1 MHTLTVLAALLG
13 VGAVV
18 TVVGA
23 RLIERL
29 HPPRGRF
36 LDISGFRQHL
46 IELGEDIGKRGHAL
60 PVVLL
65 HGAGCN
71 LEDMRL
77 ALGERLAAVH
87 RVILIDRPGQGWSE
101 RPGHQGSSPAYQA
114 AVLGQVLDRLG
125 VDRAI
130 VVGHSWG
137 GALAL
142 SFALDYPRRV
152 AGLVVVAPPTHPR
165 MRRTRW
171 LYVAIGT
178 PFVGWLVTRTL
189 TLPVGVLLLGPMLL
203 SAFLPQRPPARYTR
217 RAAALLLLRPR
228 AMLANARDISH
239 IKAFLA
245 RQVGRYA
252 KLAAPLII
260 LSGDRD
266 NVVLPQHHAKLLAAA
281 VPSAKLELLPGRG
294 HMLHHSDAD
303 RVIAAIETLAGQG

>member
-1 MHTLTVLAALLG
+1 MHTLAVLAALLG

-18 TVVGA
+18 TLVGA

-29 HPPRGRF
+29 HPPRGRV
-36 LDISGFRQHL
+36 LDIAGFRQHVL
-46 IELGEDIGKRGHAL
+46 ELGEDISGQDHAL
-60 PVVLL
+60 PIVLL

-77 ALGERLAAVH
+77 ALGERLAAAH

-101 RPGHQGSSPAYQA
+101 RAEDQGSSPTYQA
-114 AVLGQVLDRLG
+114 AVLCQVLDRLG
-125 VDRAI
+125 VGRAI

-142 SFALDYPRRV
+142 TFALDYPQRV

-171 LYVAIGT
+171 LYVGIGT
-178 PFVGWLVTRTL
+178 PFLGWLLTRTL
-189 TLPVGVLLLGPMLL
+189 TLPVGLLLLGPTLL
-203 SAFLPQRPPARYTR
+203 SAFLPQRPPAGYTR
-217 RAAALLLLRPR
+217 RAAAQLLLRPK
-228 AMLANARDISH
+228 AMLTNARDISH

-252 KLAAPLII
+252 ELAVPLII

-266 NVVLPQHHAKLLAAA
+266 NVVLPQHHAIMLAAA

-294 HMLHHSDAD
+294 HMLHHPDAD
-303 RVIAAIETLAGQG
+303 RVIAAIETLVGRA

>member
-13 VGAVV
+13 AGAVV
-18 TVVGA
+18 TLVGV

-36 LDISGFRQHL
+36 LHIAGFRQHI
-46 IELGEDIGKRGHAL
+46 IELGEDIGKQGHAL

-77 ALGERLAAVH
+77 ALGERLAAIH

-101 RPGHQGSSPAYQA
+101 RPEHQGSSPTYQA

-130 VVGHSWG
+130 IVGHSWG

-142 SFALDYPRRV
+142 SFALDYPRRA

-171 LYVAIGT
+171 FYVAIGT

-189 TLPVGVLLLGPMLL
+189 TLPVGVLLLGPLLL
-203 SAFLPQRPPARYTR
+203 SAFLPQRPPARYIR

-239 IKAFLA
+239 IKRFLA

-252 KLAAPLII
+252 KLAVPLII
-260 LSGDRD
+260 LSGNRD
-266 NVVLPQHHAKLLAAA
+266 NVVLPQHHSKLLAAA

-303 RVIAAIETLAGQG
+303 QVIAAIETLVGRT

>member
-252 KLAAPLII
+252 KLAVPLII

-266 NVVLPQHHAKLLAAA
+266 NVVLPQHHAI
-281 VPSAKLELLPGRG
+281 
-294 HMLHHSDAD
+294 
-303 RVIAAIETLAGQG
+303 IACGGCAEREA